1 MEKKELINIKYAQIN
16 ELKSYLFSTD
26 YHILK
31 RNDHLML
38 GLSEPYVVPE
48 DVLMQRHNARININ
62 ALEDEIASL
71 EAEILAEEA
80 MLHADG
86 YLPEDEIE

>member
-1 MEKKELINIKYAQIN
+1 MEKKLLINQKYAQIS
-16 ELKSYLFSTD
+16 ELKTYLFSTD

-48 DVLMQRHNARININ
+48 DVLMQRHNAREDINTIQG
-62 ALEDEIASL
+62 EIASL

-80 MLHADG
+80 MLRA
-86 YLPEDEIE
+86 PEDELT

>member
-1 MEKKELINIKYAQIN
+1 MEKRLLINQKHAQIS
-16 ELKSYLFSTD
+16 ELKTYLFSTD

-48 DVLMQRHNARININ
+48 DVLMQRHNARINVN
-62 ALEDEIASL
+62 ALEDEIATL
-71 EAEILAEEA
+71 EAEILAE
-80 MLHADG
+80 DDI
-86 YLPEDEIE
+86 DEINI